1 MFESITF
8 SSWII
13 ATAVGGIAIVGGGV
27 TYAMAHGKIPLP
39 DFLKVSIDE
48 LVKTQIVDDEFD
60 GTSLMTWIKKNRSS
74 TKFKVLVVKP
84 TKIYLKKFNLKDGE
98 NIDSEKNLI
107 ACMINDKGKYVN
119 MQLFT
124 FSSVSSKMQE
134 KFNDNGELCIT
145 E

>member
-1 MFESITF
+1 
-8 SSWII
+8 
-13 ATAVGGIAIVGGGV
+13 
-27 TYAMAHGKIPLP
+27 
-39 DFLKVSIDE
+39 
-48 LVKTQIVDDEFD
+48 
-60 GTSLMTWIKKNRSS
+60 MTWIKKNRSS